1 MPDRAVISVHANPK
15 TSERLGRLA
24 KTMKRSKSFLANEA
38 IERYLAYEEWAA
50 AEIQKGIDAVDRGE
64 VVADSRVEAW
74 VRSLGTADE
83 LALPQSKK
91 A

>member
-1 MPDRAVISVHANPK
+1 MTDRAVISVHALPE

-24 KTMKRSKSFLANEA
+24 KIMNRSKSFLANEA
-38 IERYLAYEEWAA
+38 IERYLAYEERAI
-50 AEIQKGIDAVDRGE
+50 AEVQKGIDAADRGE
-64 VVADSRVEAW
+64 VVADTEVEAW

-83 LALPQSKK
+83 IALPQSKK